1 MASVFVL
8 LIVLIF
14 QHPAAGFFFKK
25 LRKCDVSQV
34 PQFSQTTV
42 QLQDIHIVK
51 EALRAPV
58 YKLSAVPLT
67 STVPYTTSSLFPIR
81 SEISKLQ
88 VTETYVITTTVAIPV
103 SRILS
108 TTLSL
113 TTTLVNFATVINTNH
128 YTVFNTVEAKQTLL
142 LATTNYETLLSDAI
156 HTVFQT
162 QTSTVTWTQE
172 LTVEMFLT
180 VEDTIPVTSTL
191 YVPEYSTVTST
202 RTQMITQTVCPLQ

>member
-14 QHPAAGFFFKK
+14 QHPAVGFFFKK
-25 LRKCDVSQV
+25 LHKCDVSQV

-42 QLQDIHIVK
+42 QLQDVHIVK
-51 EALRAPV
+51 EALRAPI

-81 SEISKLQ
+81 SETSKLQ

-113 TTTLVNFATVINTNH
+113 TTTLVNFATVINP
-128 YTVFNTVEAKQTLL
+128 Q
-142 LATTNYETLLSDAI
+142 
-156 HTVFQT
+156 
-162 QTSTVTWTQE
+162 
-172 LTVEMFLT
+172 
-180 VEDTIPVTSTL
+180 PL
-191 YVPEYSTVTST
+191 Y
-202 RTQMITQTVCPLQ
+202 CLQYC